1 MTTSPAIPKA
11 PPAGLVRFAQRIQ
24 RRVSSF
30 AEGMS
35 PPPFALL
42 DLVMSRWVSDALGAI
57 TRLGVA
63 DLLASGGPK
72 DAAALASE
80 LDLHAPS
87 LYRVLR
93 ALARRGLLV
102 EADDGTFALTEVT
115 RPLAKDHPSS
125 MRNMVLEVTRERNVE
140 VWARL
145 HHSIKTGSS
154 AWSTLH
160 EEDMWAHL
168 DARPEEHAIFHGA
181 MVELT
186 REAAPAFARALD
198 YASYGTICDIGG
210 GEGQLLATIL
220 AVHGAARGVLVDAPK
235 VVAGAPR
242 VLSEYGVADRCE
254 IVAADILRGVPAGH
268 GLYLAKNIVHGLSD
282 ELARDALRTWREAMP
297 EGGKLALIEVVVP
310 ERDGA
315 YLQFLDLQM
324 MLVSFGGKER
334 TRSELTEL
342 LASAGLSLERVIDTP
357 SPMSLILAA
366 RAG

>member
-11 PPAGLVRFAQRIQ
+11 PPVGLVRFAQRIQ
-24 RRVSSF
+24 RSVSSF

-42 DLVMSRWVSDALGAI
+42 DLVMSRWISDALGAI

-63 DLLASGGPK
+63 DLLSAGPK
-72 DAAALASE
+72 DAPTLAAA

-93 ALARRGLLV
+93 ALARRGLLM
-102 EADDGTFALTEVT
+102 EGERGTFALAEIT

-145 HHSIKTGSS
+145 HHSIKTGRS
-154 AWSTLH
+154 AWSALH

-198 YASYGTICDIGG
+198 YGSYGTICDIGG
-210 GEGQLLATIL
+210 GEGQLLATVL
-220 AVHGAARGVLVDAPK
+220 AVHREARGVLVDAPK

-242 VLSEYGVADRCE
+242 VLAEYGVADRCE
-254 IVAADILRGVPAGH
+254 IVAGDILRGVPAGH
-268 GLYLAKNIVHGLSD
+268 GMYLAKNILHGLSD

-297 EGGKLALIEVVVP
+297 SGSKLALIEVVVP
-310 ERDGA
+310 EQDGP

-334 TRSELTEL
+334 TRSELAEL
-342 LASAGLSLERVIDTP
+342 LASAGLALERVIDTP
-357 SPMSLILAA
+357 SPMSVILAA
-366 RAG
+366 RVE